1 MSHREQ
7 LRSPYQRTFQKECRA
22 FVKRAEATATAN
34 HARKYPDN
42 HEIEPNSGVYKGLV
56 SLLWRIAR
64 VKDTGLDMVAE
75 TPRCSLVLKQRSYWF
90 IQDLADQTEFEDE
103 CDDIEAHRCVNGS
116 EIFCWNVREY
126 ICSMDLATMTP
137 SGLNGGP

>member
-1 MSHREQ
+1 MSNREQ

-22 FVKRAEATATAN
+22 FVKRAEATAD
-34 HARKYPDN
+34 HARKYPNN
-42 HEIEPNSGVYKGLV
+42 HELEPNNGVYKGII

-90 IQDLADQTEFEDE
+90 IRDLADQTEFEDE
-103 CDDIEAHRCVNGS
+103 CDDIEARLEGLKQKVQRR
-116 EIFCWNVREY
+116 EIENLWVAGFLESTALRIQDQFRV
-126 ICSMDLATMTP
+126 
-137 SGLNGGP
+137 

>member
-22 FVKRAEATATAN
+22 FVKRAEATAN

-103 CDDIEAHRCVNGS
+103 CDDIEAHLYGLMQKVQDC
-116 EIFCWNVREY
+116 EIEHLWVAEFLEFTSLRIQDQFHV
-126 ICSMDLATMTP
+126 
-137 SGLNGGP
+137 